1 MKDQIIEEWYRWILL
16 SSNTTGGRDTSA
28 LWGKTISP
36 IFSNQFIRLHYTSWM
51 NHKKSVSCSCCEGA
65 EDKWIKLGK
74 VTDWPDCVT
83 ASRVLTPGRPLVP
96 SSPLPQFLTFLCLL
110 SALGARL
117 DSSFCRDWLHHQL
130 PGEEPRRPSAWK
142 FANNFY
148 ERLFYVQFC
157 DKIGRR
163 IFLNYLEFNK
173 LKQAV
178 SLCRGVEQLLLN
190 NLAMKCDRNDL

>member
-16 SSNTTGGRDTSA
+16 VVLTPQEVETPLLCGVKPSHQYF
-28 LWGKTISP
+28 P
-36 IFSNQFIRLHYTSWM
+36 INSYVYTSWM
-51 NHKKSVSCSCCEGA
+51 NHKKSVSCICCEGA

-96 SSPLPQFLTFLCLL
+96 SSPLPQSLTFLCLL

-190 NLAMKCDRNDL
+190 NLAMKSDRNDL